1 MKKKSTVYFILS
13 VLIII
18 FLAYTGAQGLT
29 IGGYRIKSFGE
40 SITRGLDLQGGL
52 SVWEEIQGDNI
63 DPKAIDRTIELL
75 NLRVNGMG
83 VSETTVAR
91 EGQKRIRIDFPGKF
105 NSDEVIESVTK
116 TGELQFRDPSNNVL
130 LTGNKDIKDAV
141 ASLDQYNQ
149 PIVSLEMT
157 EEGAKKFAEATE
169 KFLGQQISIYMDDQ
183 MITNPTVQSVIRDGK
198 AQITGSKTM
207 DEATRQANIIKSG
220 ALPVTLKTVAIKTV
234 GASLGANA
242 LPNSLLAGAVGI
254 GLAFLFMIAYYR
266 IPGLMANFALSLF
279 VYLNL
284 LILALI
290 GATITLSGI
299 AGFLLSVGM
308 ALDANMLIFERIKEE
323 LKSGKSVKSSIDA
336 GFHRAL
342 TSILDSNITTI
353 IAGLILYYLGSGS
366 VRGFALTLIIGVLVS
381 MFTAITVTRYFMKL
395 AVNSGMLSK
404 LWHFGVK
411 KGGQSHA

>member
-1 MKKKSTVYFILS
+1 MKKKNTVYFILS

-130 LTGNKDIKDAV
+130 LTGSKDIKDAV
-141 ASLDQYNQ
+141 ASLDQYSK

-242 LPNSLLAGAVGI
+242 LPKSLLAGAVGI
-254 GLAFLFMIAYYR
+254 GLAFLFMIAFYR
-266 IPGLMANFALSLF
+266 VPGLMANFALSLF

-323 LKSGKSVKSSIDA
+323 LKAGKSVKSSIDA